1 MCLVISPL
9 ISLMQDQARRAR
21 GAVRRRGADAQREGP
36 LLSRQVLALRQRG
49 INANYLA
56 STQTDRCVVAR
67 GERRSRCARVAEARF
82 PPRRRPKQC
91 SSVARDAAAGRI
103 DILYVSPERA
113 MVLGPAFFQGLL
125 NGRCARAAAR
135 RTPQTPADIIMRR
148 GICCVAV
155 DEAHCVSE
163 WGHDFRK
170 DFRELGSLR
179 ELLPGVPFLA
189 LTATAT
195 ARVRADISASLR
207 LRSAH
212 SALTSFDRP
221 NLFLEAKTGAGVGE
235 VVALTKASAAE
246 GGSVIVY
253 VPTRD
258 GVEKTAGALTAAGVS
273 SVEFYHGSLNPQQRD
288 AAHTAFAE
296 DRCRVMV
303 ATVAFG
309 MGIDK
314 KDVRHVIHFGAPK
327 SLEAYYQEA
336 GRAGRDGLP
345 AKCTLLWSG
354 ADFTKTD
361 FYTSGVDSA
370 VQKEAIVAAIAS
382 VRSYAASP
390 GCRRRALLQ
399 HFGEAGRDGRC
410 GGCDNCVAPSSERD
424 FGREARLLLAAV
436 DQTGGFF
443 GAGVPIGVLRGS
455 RASDITKPGREFD
468 KKAAVFGAGKQR
480 SEKWWRALFDA
491 AIADGLLVGR
501 TLTNGR
507 NATVY
512 SVAPKGRA
520 ALAAPPDTPMVMP
533 ASKELL
539 AEEAAGGGAGAG
551 GPSAGGA
558 GGSAGGAACPALFD
572 AMRSWRLKRAGEL
585 QKAAFVIFTDA
596 QMDAICT
603 AKPRSLAALRSI
615 SGVGPSKADAYG
627 DAVLQLVEQF
637 RDAPAAA
644 GWCGGVA
651 ANAAA
656 GAAAPPGGVALNAAE
671 EALLVELVACRGSMA
686 ARLRARPEHLLELP
700 ALRQLA
706 SRRPAQLAGPHGLEG
721 VEGVNAFLLARCG
734 AELLAAVAAGASRHG
749 LDLDAGK
756 AAAERMAAERRARLE
771 ASNAAAAATFGAIG
785 LRSPPLQMPRAA
797 PRAVPGAAPLGPSAT
812 ASLEAWRAGCSIA
825 QVAAAKVDA
834 YGASKPLQP
843 GSVLSHLLEAAKC
856 GVELDWARL
865 ACDAGLGSPGMF
877 APAQLA
883 AAVETAVASAPAGEP
898 VKLRAV
904 RDLLPSAQADALDAA
919 NRSATWDV
927 IRFAIAAR
935 ECGVD
940 LAAGDGH
947 DSTQETAP
955 APDAEPAGNGS
966 GLKRAHQAEPPAA
979 GAPASRQA
987 VVAHCAAA
995 GGSSRAELVAALGET
1010 GLDDALAAAAAD
1022 YELYDNK
1029 GRWTPM

>member
-1 MCLVISPL
+1 M
-9 ISLMQDQARRAR
+9 
-21 GAVRRRGADAQREGP
+21 
-36 LLSRQVLALRQRG
+36 
-49 INANYLA
+49 
-56 STQTDRCVVAR
+56 
-67 GERRSRCARVAEARF
+67 
-82 PPRRRPKQC
+82 
-91 SSVARDAAAGRI
+91 
-103 DILYVSPERA
+103 
-113 MVLGPAFFQGLL
+113 
-125 NGRCARAAAR
+125 
-135 RTPQTPADIIMRR
+135 
-148 GICCVAV
+148 
-155 DEAHCVSE
+155 SE

-170 DFRELGSLR
+170 EFRELGSLR

-558 GGSAGGAACPALFD
+558 GGSAGGAACPALYE
-572 AMRSWRLKRAGEL
+572 ALRSWRSKRAAEDKKPAYVFL
-585 QKAAFVIFTDA
+585 TDA
-596 QMDAICT
+596 MVDAIAA

-615 SGVGPSKADAYG
+615 PGLGPSKADAYG
-627 DAVLQLVEQF
+627 DALLELVE
-637 RDAPAAA
+637 RYGDTPPGAA
-644 GWCGGVA
+644 VE
-651 ANAAA
+651 AAA
-656 GAAAPPGGVALNAAE
+656 GASAPPGGVALNAAE